1 MEFKKTEFEGLI
13 EIFPHIL
20 RDERG
25 FFLETYRENI
35 FKEHGVTENFLQDNL
50 SFSKKNVVRG
60 LHFQRHPF
68 GQGKLVK
75 VVSGKV
81 LDVAVDCRPHS
92 DTFGEHISIILDA
105 ERQNMVY
112 IPVGFAHGFSVLED
126 AVFSYK
132 CTSVYDKA
140 SEGGILWNTEDLKI
154 DWQVAN
160 PIISEK
166 DLVYGN
172 FSETDFSSFE

>member
-1 MEFKKTEFEGLI
+1 MEFRKTEFEGLI
-13 EIFPHIL
+13 EIFPRIL
-20 RDERG
+20 KDERG

-35 FKEHGVTENFLQDNL
+35 FKEHGITEDFLQDNL

-60 LHFQRHPF
+60 LHFQRPPF

-75 VVSGKV
+75 VISGKV

-92 DTFGEHISIILDA
+92 ATFGKHISIILDA
-105 ERQNMVY
+105 DRQNMVY

-132 CTSVYDKA
+132 CTNIYDKA
-140 SEGGILWNTEDLKI
+140 SEGGVLWNAEDLKI

-166 DLVYGN
+166 DLIYGN
-172 FSETDFSSFE
+172 FSETDFSSFV